1 MCRAS
6 HDIILTLFTR
16 HVKGEGPAVEYGIG
30 NHVVLSYTPEGPPAA
45 IYKEKAQAKTLFPH
59 GTPVR
64 CKPGVRA
71 LGFLSG
77 L

>member
-1 MCRAS
+1 M
-6 HDIILTLFTR
+6 
-16 HVKGEGPAVEYGIG
+16 EYGIA

-59 GTPVR
+59 GTPMR
-64 CKPGVRA
+64 CKLGVRA